1 MASPTAE
8 QGRAS
13 SATPSK
19 LVGLLPGRSAT
30 PQSASGQTPPA
41 KLDDDTIEDV
51 IQRATASAGAGPPP
65 GKDTRTQLFVGNLPY
80 RVRWQDLKDLF
91 RKAGTVLRA
100 DVSLGPDN
108 RSRGY
113 GTVLLATAE
122 DAGKA
127 TDMYNGYIWQN
138 RTLEVRPD
146 RLPPELD
153 MGLNHVNPS
162 GVAPSVPIT
171 NPMVP
176 LAVPQPSHGL
186 DPLSRPMSAALGQD
200 APAHSPGFFAPS
212 PFGPSPSNW
221 SNTGFQAAASNRQL
235 FIGNLPFQCQWQ
247 DLKDLF
253 RSAGQILRADVALGP
268 DGRSRGFGTVVYAK
282 EADAARA
289 VTMFNGYDYNGR
301 ILKVHYD
308 RYSPTNQ
315 TGSLSPNSMHAVAS
329 GPLAIMVP
337 SLQTENV
344 HQGGVMHLAMPQT
357 PEYMLFPPRSQPASP
372 FEQYPPT
379 VQMHNFMN
387 AYDRAALS
395 PPPGGRNVIDTT
407 GLPPSVPGSPGYG
420 PGSPQIPQS
429 SIPHP
434 HPGPITLPP
443 VGVTQFPPA
452 SALSPLLTRA
462 GGLPPM
468 TPSMPGFNF
477 NPQAVATPPLHA
489 HFLSP
494 GLGPFSPQLHSPSF
508 VPSAP
513 NPYLNP
519 APGAPPRL
527 PNAPA
532 SLFGNGPGEFGMH
545 HAPST
550 MHSGYFPPHDAGY
563 FPGAPSDEANKEK
576 EQGSDSIPHS
586 DASQLGLE
594 GAPTGSTTTSFDVG
608 EGLALQ
614 LRDVKLDESDLVGNT
629 AQRPSLGPTRSS
641 LPEVAKVDISASAE
655 SALAITPDEETG
667 SVLGLGLGSSRAP
680 GVLPIRTSLNDEPRF
695 GPVGSGDRRASW
707 NAATSRVRAG
717 VQAPVP

>member
-1 MASPTAE
+1 MASPTVE

-19 LVGLLPGRSAT
+19 LVGLPPGRSAT
-30 PQSASGQTPPA
+30 PKSASGQTPPG

-127 TDMYNGYIWQN
+127 TDMYNGYVWQN

-153 MGLNHVNPS
+153 MGLNHGGPTTA
-162 GVAPSVPIT
+162 APSVPIT

-176 LAVPQPSHGL
+176 LAVPQPGHAL
-186 DPLSRPMSAALGQD
+186 DPLSRPMSAALGPD
-200 APAHSPGFFAPS
+200 VPAHSPGFFTPS
-212 PFGPSPSNW
+212 PYGPSPSNW
-221 SNTGFQAAASNRQL
+221 SSAGYQAAASNRQL

-282 EADAARA
+282 ESDAARA

-315 TGSLSPNSMHAVAS
+315 SGSLSPNSLHAVAT
-329 GPLAIMVP
+329 GPLGIMVP
-337 SLQTENV
+337 PSQADGN
-344 HQGGVMHLAMPQT
+344 HQVGGMHLAMPQT
-357 PEYMLFPPRSQPASP
+357 PEYMVFPPHSQPASP

-379 VQMHNFMN
+379 AQMHALMN
-387 AYDRAALS
+387 VYDRAALS
-395 PPPGGRNVIDTT
+395 PPPGGRNIIDTT

-420 PGSPQIPQS
+420 PGSPQMPQS
-429 SIPHP
+429 SIHP

-443 VGVTQFPPA
+443 AGVAQFPPA

-477 NPQAVATPPLHA
+477 NPQAVATPPLHP

-494 GLGPFSPQLHSPSF
+494 GLGPFSPQLHSPPF

-527 PNAPA
+527 PNAPS
-532 SLFGNGPGEFGMH
+532 SLFSDGPGAFGMH
-545 HAPST
+545 HAP
-550 MHSGYFPPHDAGY
+550 MHSGYFPPHETGY
-563 FPGAPSDEANKEK
+563 FGGVPPGEGNTEK
-576 EQGSDSIPHS
+576 EQGSDSVPQS
-586 DASQLGLE
+586 ETSQLGL
-594 GAPTGSTTTSFDVG
+594 GDAPTGSTTSFDVG

-614 LRDVKLDESDLVGNT
+614 LREVKLDETIAGDT
-629 AQRPSLGPTRSS
+629 PQRPSLGLSRSS
-641 LPEVAKVDISASAE
+641 LPEVSKIDPSGSTD
-655 SALAITPDEETG
+655 SALAITPDEET
-667 SVLGLGLGSSRAP
+667 SSALGLGLGASRAP
-680 GVLPIRTSLNDEPRF
+680 GVLPIRTNLNDEGF

-717 VQAPVP
+717 IQAPVP

>member
-1 MASPTAE
+1 MASPTVE
-8 QGRAS
+8 PGRAS
-13 SATPSK
+13 SGTPSK
-19 LVGLLPGRSAT
+19 LAALQGRSAT
-30 PQSASGQTPPA
+30 PKSASGQTPPA
-41 KLDDDTIEDV
+41 KLDDDTIEDI

-127 TDMYNGYIWQN
+127 TDMYNGYVWQN

-146 RLPPELD
+146 RLPPEFD
-153 MGLNHVNPS
+153 MGLNHTNPPTIPTS
-162 GVAPSVPIT
+162 APIS

-176 LAVPQPSHGL
+176 LAVPQPGHAL
-186 DPLSRPMSAALGQD
+186 DPLSRPMSAAMSGQD
-200 APAHSPGFFAPS
+200 VPAPSPGFFAPS
-212 PFGPSPSNW
+212 PFGPGSTNW
-221 SNTGFQAAASNRQL
+221 PNSGFQTAAASNRQL

-253 RSAGQILRADVALGP
+253 RTAGQILRADVALGP

-282 EADAARA
+282 ETDAARA
-289 VTMFNGYDYNGR
+289 VSMFNGYDYNGR

-315 TGSLSPNSMHAVAS
+315 SGSLSPNSMHAVAT
-329 GPLAIMVP
+329 GPLGIMVP
-337 SLQTENV
+337 SLQTDISVTN
-344 HQGGVMHLAMPQT
+344 HPAGGMHLAMPQT
-357 PEYMLFPPRSQPASP
+357 PEYILFPPHSQPASP
-372 FEQYPPT
+372 YDQYPPMG
-379 VQMHNFMN
+379 VSQMHAMMGAF
-387 AYDRAALS
+387 DRSGLS
-395 PPPGGRNVIDTT
+395 LPPGGRGALDNTA
-407 GLPPSVPGSPGYG
+407 PSDPGSPRYG
-420 PGSPQIPQS
+420 GSPQMAPGS
-429 SIPHP
+429 NPHP

-443 VGVTQFPPA
+443 VGVGQFPPA

-477 NPQAVATPPLHA
+477 NPQTVATPPLHA

-494 GLGPFSPQLHSPSF
+494 GLGPFSPQLHSPTF
-508 VPSAP
+508 VPSGP
-513 NPYLNP
+513 GNPYLNP

-527 PNAPA
+527 PNAPG
-532 SLFGNGPGEFGMH
+532 LFDNGPGAFGMH
-545 HAPST
+545 PAPS
-550 MHSGYFPPHDAGY
+550 SGYFPPPPDSGY
-563 FPGAPSDEANKEK
+563 FSGVPVNGAEQIERGDEPGSFENPPR
-576 EQGSDSIPHS
+576 GGTP
-586 DASQLGLE
+586 
-594 GAPTGSTTTSFDVG
+594 TSFDVS

-614 LRDVKLDESDLVGNT
+614 LRDVKLDEGSIPISGEILS
-629 AQRPSLGPTRSS
+629 RPSLGPSRTS
-641 LPEVAKVDISASAE
+641 LPEVSKSQGENAD
-655 SALAITPDEETG
+655 SALGLTPPDDEG
-667 SVLGLGLGSSRAP
+667 ASVLGLGLGGSRGQAGP
-680 GVLPIRTSLNDEPRF
+680 LPIRTKLAEESVF

-707 NAATSRVRAG
+707 NASTSRVRAG
-717 VQAPVP
+717 VKAPVP